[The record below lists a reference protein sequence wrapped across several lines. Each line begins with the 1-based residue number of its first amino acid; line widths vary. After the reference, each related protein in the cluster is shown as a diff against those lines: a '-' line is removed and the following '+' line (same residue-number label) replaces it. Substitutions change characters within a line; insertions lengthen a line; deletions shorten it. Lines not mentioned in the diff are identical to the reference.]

1 MTGKGIASFRV
12 SKYRMCW
19 LIFSVVVMF
28 LLQNACAGTIFKG
41 DLLKNPGFEK
51 SRIGDKNLP
60 ACWELHQIEKK
71 HISPQYVARNISLVK
86 VGGKG
91 KSLRFNLTKEV
102 AEGPG
107 IGFVSDMVEIDSG
120 KRYEIKVDI
129 KSYGPK
135 ANIFM
140 EGFTLEE
147 GKRER
152 VYRATMLLE
161 EFSGTWQ
168 TFSRM
173 LPGKSGYA
181 KKRFK
186 PVKWMRV
193 KLYAYYPEGEIFFD
207 NVSLREY

>member
-1 MTGKGIASFRV
+1 MQAEV
-12 SKYRMCW
+12 SEYRMCR
-19 LIFSVVVMF
+19 LILPVVVMF
-28 LLQNACAGTIFKG
+28 LLQNACAGTTSKG
-41 DLLKNPGFEK
+41 NLLKNPGFEK

-60 ACWELHQIEKK
+60 ACWKLHRIEKK

-86 VGGKG
+86 AGGKG
-91 KSLRFNLTKEV
+91 KSLKFNLTKKA

-135 ANIFM
+135 ANIFC
-140 EGFTLEE
+140 EGFAQ

-152 VYRATMLLE
+152 VYRATMLLD

-173 LPGKSGYA
+173 LPRKSGYA
-181 KKRFK
+181 KRRFK

-193 KLYAYYPEGEIFFD
+193 KLYAYHPEGEIFFD
-207 NVSLREY
+207 NVSLRAAKE